1 MAACMIIGGCL
12 CIGILYA
19 HGMKC
24 RVEELRQVERII
36 NYIEGEIRYKNSL
49 LKEACLSASLRCGQ
63 PFKQW
68 LEKLGERI
76 EGFYMDSFGEIWEDS
91 LDELR
96 ENSCLKN
103 EDIREI
109 NLVGQTLG
117 YLDIRTQEMGLGLEK
132 EIIHNNV
139 ERLDKGLANN
149 MKVSVILGGLS
160 GLMLVI
166 ILL

>member
-1 MAACMIIGGCL
+1 M
-12 CIGILYA
+12 
-19 HGMKC
+19 
-24 RVEELRQVERII
+24 
-36 NYIEGEIRYKNSL
+36 
-49 LKEACLSASLRCGQ
+49 SASLRCGQ